1 MKIALWAL
9 GLHHRG
15 PEKWRRMEGIL
26 GVSIKANDELVAAES
41 ELVPGSGEM
50 PQCERASL

>member
-1 MKIALWAL
+1 
-9 GLHHRG
+9 
-15 PEKWRRMEGIL
+15 MEGIL